1 MKSWQNHCRNW
12 RVWSMEMECKE
23 LYNIP
28 IFKKNMSTF
37 KETSYDKDGEKP
49 GYMTDSQ
56 IQVIN
61 FDKVKDC
68 YIKNLALSNT
78 PCSND
83 ALYFG
88 KDNKIFFVEFKNG
101 VLDERPRRNFNICK
115 KIYDSLLIFNDIVNK
130 NISFC
135 RENLYFI
142 LVYNESKNR
151 REACRTEQEESSK
164 AIISKKIHKK
174 AKKKFVRFGLDRFEK
189 LYFKEVFTYTES
201 EFEDAFLSQ
210 ISD

>member
-1 MKSWQNHCRNW
+1 
-12 RVWSMEMECKE
+12 MEMECQE

-28 IFKKNMSTF
+28 IFKQNMSTF
-37 KETSYDKDGEKP
+37 KETSYDKDGEEP

-61 FDKVKDC
+61 FDKVKDG

-142 LVYNESKNR
+142 LVYNENKNK
-151 REACRTEQEESSK
+151 REACKTEQEESSK